1 MKLNLL
7 HLLVILF
14 LALVAYDLFMSG
26 RPKKRVRFNLQPTI
40 LEYQVNDHQ
49 IKWLDGHIDDTK

>member
-14 LALVAYDLFMSG
+14 LALVTYDLFMSG
-26 RPKKRVRFNLQPTI
+26 RSKKRVRFNLQPT
-40 LEYQVNDHQ
+40 YFGVPGKRPPNQMVRWAYGRH
-49 IKWLDGHIDDTK
+49 